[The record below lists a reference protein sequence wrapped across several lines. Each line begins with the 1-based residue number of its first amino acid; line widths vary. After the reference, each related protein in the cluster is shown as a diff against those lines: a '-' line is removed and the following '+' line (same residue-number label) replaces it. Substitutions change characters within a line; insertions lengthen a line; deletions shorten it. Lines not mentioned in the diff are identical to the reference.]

1 MSKESPFKVNK
12 EHTRAA
18 MKRFWG
24 FTKGY
29 RILTIICPFM
39 IFLDVII
46 ELKIPEAMGKVVD
59 ILYQFETVTDTD
71 FLWSE
76 LSKRLIEMLLL
87 CAFTLLIGYLAS
99 RCSAIASMGFGANL
113 RRALFNKAQDLSF
126 ENIDKIKISSL
137 ITRMTSDV
145 SMCQNVYKNT
155 IVTFIK
161 GPFML
166 ITALSYSINI
176 SKELSSVLFVALP
189 SIVIVLVIMGYIAV
203 PVFRKMLKKTDE
215 FNGTLRGNINGIRVV
230 KSFVREEHEKSNF
243 DKINVEV
250 MQMNVRTQKLMLYM
264 TPAIMLIIYGCMV
277 FALWRGTGLIIEGN
291 TNLTPGKMTTFISYI
306 TQVISSVMTVLLV
319 FMSMIMAKAS
329 IGRIGEVFAEE
340 PAINDHGNDESLKL
354 IDGSIE
360 YRNVSFS
367 YSADAVKNVLSDIN
381 LTVNSGETVGI
392 IGATG
397 SAKSTLIQ
405 LIPRLYDPSEGE
417 VLVGGRNVKEYTF
430 ENLRNEIAVVLQQNM
445 LFSGTIKENIRWG
458 DFDATDEQIEDAARD
473 AQAHDFISEFEKGYD
488 TELGQGGNTVSG
500 GQRQRICIARALL
513 KKPKILIF
521 DDSTSAV
528 DTATDSKIR
537 MALRSEKYAGITK
550 IIIAQRITSIMDAD
564 RIVVIDDGRIIGTGT
579 HDELT
584 KNNEV
589 YNEIFVSQQEGVLA
603 Q

>member
-340 PAINDHGNDESLKL
+340 PAINDHGNDE
-354 IDGSIE
+354 
-360 YRNVSFS
+360 
-367 YSADAVKNVLSDIN
+367 
-381 LTVNSGETVGI
+381 
-392 IGATG
+392 
-397 SAKSTLIQ
+397 TL
-405 LIPRLYDPSEGE
+405 
-417 VLVGGRNVKEYTF
+417 
-430 ENLRNEIAVVLQQNM
+430 
-445 LFSGTIKENIRWG
+445 
-458 DFDATDEQIEDAARD
+458 
-473 AQAHDFISEFEKGYD
+473 
-488 TELGQGGNTVSG
+488 
-500 GQRQRICIARALL
+500 
-513 KKPKILIF
+513 
-521 DDSTSAV
+521 
-528 DTATDSKIR
+528 
-537 MALRSEKYAGITK
+537 
-550 IIIAQRITSIMDAD
+550 
-564 RIVVIDDGRIIGTGT
+564 
-579 HDELT
+579 
-584 KNNEV
+584 
-589 YNEIFVSQQEGVLA
+589 
-603 Q
+603 